1 MFGNTTTLYEREEFI
16 ADLYEQLTQQYIK
29 IELLHA
35 ESGPGQIEVV
45 LEYIR
50 KDPVQMIDNVLFA
63 QETIKAVAYQHDY
76 TALFLPK
83 YEATQA
89 GNGMHLHVSLCDA
102 TTGTPLF
109 SQQQTPQHPVPHH
122 HTHTQHH
129 KLSPV
134 GAGFV
139 EGILRHLRGLLGV
152 SMPTANS
159 FRRVGPGCWTG
170 SVIGWNLEDKDCG
183 VRVCANLHTKEWDHV
198 EFKFCD
204 SSANLYLALAAL
216 LSSGLEGITQAWT
229 LRPSILVL
237 EQQDKARRMA
247 TTTTTTTAA
256 TTTSSSSSSS
266 TIKTD
271 DTVDVSTSAA
281 ASSNTPVVGV
291 APIPGSL
298 VEALDALEEDAHIMK
313 LLGPRL
319 SKAYLAV
326 RRHEA
331 ERSSKLTLA
340 DELREALARS

>member
-35 ESGPGQIEVV
+35 ESGPGQIEIV

-50 KDPVQMIDNVLFA
+50 KDPVQMIDNMLFA

-256 TTTSSSSSSS
+256 ITISSSSS

-298 VEALDALEEDAHIMK
+298 VEALDALEEDDHIMK